1 MDATFWALIGLI
13 IFLAILAYLKVPA
26 MMGRSLDERAANIAK
41 ELDEARTLR
50 EEAQALLAE
59 YHRKRKEAEKEAGEI
74 IASAQ
79 REASALLTEAKEKSE
94 DYIVRRNKLAEQK
107 IAQAETDAVN
117 QVRASAVE
125 IAVAAAGT
133 LIANKMDAKTAGEMF
148 KSSLEQVKSNLN

>member
-13 IFLAILAYLKVPA
+13 IFLAILVYLKVPA

-59 YHRKRKEAEKEAGEI
+59 YHRKRKEAEKEASEI
-74 IASAQ
+74 VASAQ
-79 REASALLTEAKEKSE
+79 REAAALLTEAKEKSE

-107 IAQAETDAVN
+107 IAQAEADAVN

-133 LIANKMDAKTAGEMF
+133 LIADKMDAKTAGEMF
-148 KSSLEQVKSNLN
+148 KSSLEQVKNNLN